1 MSSCGGYHELMW
13 QVVNKKVDGFD
24 KVLQLWRHGGS
35 KQLVLGVGDY
45 LVTMTSSERIQLAML
60 LLADEAGT

>member
-1 MSSCGGYHELMW
+1 MNNRGVYQELMW
-13 QVVNKKVDGFD
+13 QVVDSRDGSD
-24 KVLQLWRHGGS
+24 KVLQLWRHGDS

-45 LVTMTSSERIQLAML
+45 LVTMTSSERIQLGML